1 MTVFAASPAVWV
13 FILVP
18 LVIVWALGIVDIL
31 RRPLSPT
38 QTAGWILLVVLLPL
52 VGTLLYFLLRKP
64 TQEEILRAQ
73 QAAAER
79 RDGSPSVHQ
88 RLPGE

>member
-1 MTVFAASPAVWV
+1 LTVIAASPAVWV

-18 LVIVWALGIVDIL
+18 LVIIWALGIVDIL
-31 RRPLSPT
+31 RRPLSRT

-52 VGTLLYFLLRKP
+52 VGTLVYFLLRKP

-73 QAAAER
+73 QAAAEQ